1 MPTSERYVNYR
12 KTIYGTV
19 ETWHTFTSLSQPRVL
34 RECAIVVSQLTRRR
48 CNVWQL
54 QAYRA
59 SAALHTVLSAALCY
73 WLFKAPTST
82 AEDT

>member
-19 ETWHTFTSLSQPRVL
+19 ETWHTFTTLSQPRVF
-34 RECAIVVSQLTRRR
+34 RDCAILISQLTR
-48 CNVWQL
+48 QL

-73 WLFKAPTST
+73 WLFKAPAST